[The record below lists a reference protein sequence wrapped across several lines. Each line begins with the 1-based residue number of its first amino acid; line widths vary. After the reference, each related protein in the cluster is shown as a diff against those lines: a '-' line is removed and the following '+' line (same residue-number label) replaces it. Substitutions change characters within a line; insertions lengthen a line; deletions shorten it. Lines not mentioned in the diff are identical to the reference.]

1 MSARLAAVARH
12 TVQLVREGQYRSPDG
27 RLVSIREDV
36 ARAVAGT
43 RLYLPDDELPEPDRP
58 QQPLTVEV
66 TRESTL
72 AAGRRLGPGTAALV
86 FASAR
91 NPGGGFLTG
100 AKAQEEDIARAS
112 ALYECLL
119 TAEEYYD
126 HHRASRDLRYTDRVI
141 YCPDVPVFRGDDGTL
156 LAEPYGLSFLVAAA
170 PNLGAILTNQPDLA
184 GTVPAVLKRRA
195 ERVLRIAMAHGH
207 RQIVLGAWGCGVFR
221 NPPEIVAEAFR
232 HALTEVPGF
241 QRVVFAILDRTGDS
255 PTFSAVNDAVAAWPR
270 AGAAT
275 SGGDSTRAG
284 DSARAGAWLRAGR
297 GPALRFWACP
307 PLGLW
312 PDRRVG

>member
-1 MSARLAAVARH
+1 MSARLAALARE
-12 TVQLVREGQYRSPDG
+12 TVRIVRDGQYRTPQG
-27 RLVSIREDV
+27 RLVSIGEDV

-43 RLYLPDDELPEPDRP
+43 RLYLPDDELPHPEEPLK
-58 QQPLTVEV
+58 PLVVEV

-72 AAGRRLGPGTAALV
+72 EAGRRLGPGTAALV

-91 NPGGGFLTG
+91 NPGGGFLAG
-100 AKAQEEDIARAS
+100 AKAQEEDVARAS

-119 TAEEYYD
+119 TADEFYE
-126 HHRASRDLRYTDRVI
+126 HHRANRDLRYTDRVI
-141 YCPDVPVFRGDDGTL
+141 YCPDVPVFRDRDGAL
-156 LAEPYGLSFLVAAA
+156 LEEPYGLSFLVAAA
-170 PNLGAILTNQPDLA
+170 PNLGAILVNQPHLA

-195 ERVLRIAMAHGH
+195 ERVLRVARAHGH

-241 QRVVFAILDRTGDS
+241 DRVVFAILDRTADS
-255 PTFSAVNDAVAAWPR
+255 PTYRAFNAAVAAWPR
-270 AGAAT
+270 AGAWP
-275 SGGDSTRAG
+275 RA
-284 DSARAGAWLRAGR
+284 AR

-307 PLGLW
+307 APGL
-312 PDRRVG
+312 DRRIG